1 MFKGRNK
8 IKQTKQLKEIDFLPY
23 FILPVSKEWK
33 SNSIFWNHLFKLHL
47 FPKILLLPP
56 LPISTSGKSYPAVF
70 FIYHNVYLA
79 YGYYPSPLTF
89 GRPTGREA
97 LGMVEATWIP

>member
-8 IKQTKQLKEIDFLPY
+8 IKQTKQLKDIDFLPY

-70 FIYHNVYLA
+70 YI
-79 YGYYPSPLTF
+79 S
-89 GRPTGREA
+89 
-97 LGMVEATWIP
+97 